1 MIEDGQP
8 DVSPPPWE
16 VPEMSIPTMLLFAV
30 IDLTV
35 VVFLAFCF
43 FCIARSPLLMS
54 SLIGALSV
62 AGAALLHSV
71 FYDIWLHRKLGELGK
86 RLKKAREELEH
97 EGSGC

>member
-1 MIEDGQP
+1 MIEDDRP

-71 FYDIWLHRKLGELGK
+71 FYDIWLHRKLGELRK
-86 RLKKAREELEH
+86 RLKKAREELENAD
-97 EGSGC
+97 GGR